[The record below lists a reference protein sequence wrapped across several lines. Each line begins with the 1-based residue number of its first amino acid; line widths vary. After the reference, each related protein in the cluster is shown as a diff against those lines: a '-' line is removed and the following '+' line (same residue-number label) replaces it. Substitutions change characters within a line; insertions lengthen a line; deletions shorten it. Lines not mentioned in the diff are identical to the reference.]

1 MSIDRQEPLRSLA
14 TVVARLHGTGGTGR
28 LALRNTVRMGTLH
41 LYFELGRLV
50 HLEGSRSSIDD
61 CLIDLSGWTDGLI
74 RLDLGVQTERQT
86 VTKEQEAF
94 FNQTLLLMQQRGVV
108 NVPSRP
114 APRFPATPPPAK
126 PPTTDVPPISG
137 PIPRDGSRTRLP
149 ERTPPR
155 MPVTHGPPRQKTGP
169 SEPLPNAAPTLEE
182 IRRMPHPIFPPPSA
196 RAYSGPLPSAAP
208 MPGFSGPLPPAP
220 TARTA
225 DVLLSNRQWEMLAEA
240 MYAMLEGVGHL
251 FGMRQAQNILQH
263 VLAELSGQAE
273 PLSLLQMDR
282 QGRLHEARAGEME
295 NQPVQEVSEAFI
307 LLISNFERRCATLLG
322 QDRARQI
329 IARTLQPYED
339 VLAEIGIALNT

>member
-50 HLEGSRSSIDD
+50 HLEGSRSSIDE
-61 CLIDLSGWTDGLI
+61 CLIDLAGWTDGLI
-74 RLDLGVQTERQT
+74 RLDIGVQTERHT
-86 VTKEQEAF
+86 VTPEQEGF
-94 FNQTLLLMQQRGVV
+94 FNKTLLMMQQRGVV

-114 APRFPATPPPAK
+114 TARFPTAPPPVGSPMA
-126 PPTTDVPPISG
+126 DVPPISG
-137 PIPRDGSRTRLP
+137 PIPRNSSRARLP

-155 MPVTHGPPRQKTGP
+155 MPVTHGPPRQKAGP
-169 SEPLPNAAPTLEE
+169 SGPLPDAAPTPEE
-182 IRRMPHPIFPPPSA
+182 IRRLSHPISPPPSA

-208 MPGFSGPLPPAP
+208 APSYSGPLPPVP
-220 TARTA
+220 TAHTA
-225 DVLLSNRQWEMLAEA
+225 DVLLSNRQWEALADA

-251 FGMRQAQNILQH
+251 FGVRQAQNILQH
-263 VLAELSGQAE
+263 VLAELSGQSE

-282 QGRLHEARAGEME
+282 QGRLHESRIGEIE
-295 NQPVQEVSEAFI
+295 NQPIQEVSEAFV

-322 QDRARQI
+322 KDRARQI
-329 IARTLQPYED
+329 IARTLQPYQD